1 MRRMNLFANRRSPGC
16 HSGASEAHQ
25 IIIFATEGGWV
36 PVVLLRSSPVPMGNL
51 VKHLPGLDPQGVL
64 TL

>member
-1 MRRMNLFANRRSPGC
+1 V
-16 HSGASEAHQ
+16 AHQ
-25 IIIFATEGGWV
+25 IIIFATEAGY
-36 PVVLLRSSPVPMGNL
+36 LLGTGSAPRSSPVPMGNL